1 MMNIKIVILGLLE
14 PKPIIAEKDLLD
26 SLTYGSVYGG
36 SINLTS
42 NTPFGVVI

>member
-26 SLTYGSVYGG
+26 SLTYGAERGLWLVTASY
-36 SINLTS
+36 SIVLA
-42 NTPFGVVI
+42 

>member
-1 MMNIKIVILGLLE
+1 MKM
-14 PKPIIAEKDLLD
+14 DSLD
-26 SLTYGSVYGG
+26 SLAYRSVHGG